1 MPNLSKE
8 FKTLIEVSDS
18 PIPIVISLE
27 SLICSLY
34 TLFGNHEVFKKINL
48 SSDLYLNLKNI
59 DYFSNSQRIENLNEM
74 KNLFNN
80 SSLKQFAFY
89 LTLNIGLDNET
100 NLLKKYL
107 RKFKRNYK
115 CYFFYQNGTYV
126 NLPTDKE
133 INLYAIDSLFL
144 LTGI

>member
-80 SSLKQFAFY
+80 S
-89 LTLNIGLDNET
+89 
-100 NLLKKYL
+100 
-107 RKFKRNYK
+107 
-115 CYFFYQNGTYV
+115 
-126 NLPTDKE
+126 
-133 INLYAIDSLFL
+133 
-144 LTGI
+144 

>member
-1 MPNLSKE
+1 MIDFVFLGVFRKISNARMSINKNALVVKG
-8 FKTLIEVSDS
+8 LI
-18 PIPIVISLE
+18 
-27 SLICSLY
+27 
-34 TLFGNHEVFKKINL
+34 VFKKINL